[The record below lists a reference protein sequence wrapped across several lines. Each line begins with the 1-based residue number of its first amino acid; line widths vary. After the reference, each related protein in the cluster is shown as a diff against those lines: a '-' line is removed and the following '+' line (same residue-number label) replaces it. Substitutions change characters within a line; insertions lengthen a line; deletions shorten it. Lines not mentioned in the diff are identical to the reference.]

1 MSDIMV
7 RVIAKGAGVRGLACV
22 TTETVRE
29 SVRRHAAYP
38 VAAAA
43 LGYGLTAG
51 VLLGGLLK
59 VQERVALK
67 LEADGPLRKMVVEA
81 DAYGHV
87 RGYVAVPDAPS
98 PESLD
103 RAAVAA
109 ALGRQGLLTVV
120 KDLRVRDLYR
130 SVVSLEGAELAREIE
145 NYLNRSEQIP
155 SLVEIGVAMD
165 DNREVQAAGGVL
177 VQSLPG
183 SGPGVLAPFAARLAG
198 QPPLEAQ
205 LAQGATPDEI
215 VMRLFGD
222 TPYEVLERR
231 LVSFRCTCSWE
242 RSRQALKML
251 DRADLL
257 ALLADGEATVDCH
270 FCYARYRFTRDD
282 LEAILQEV
290 SST

>member
-1 MSDIMV
+1 MSDLLV
-7 RVIAKGAGVRGLACV
+7 RVLAKGAGVRGLACV
-22 TTETVRE
+22 TTETVHE
-29 SVRRHAAYP
+29 AVRRHAAYP

-67 LEADGPLRKMVVEA
+67 IEGDGPLRKMVVES

-98 PESLD
+98 PAILD
-103 RAAVAA
+103 RAAVSA
-109 ALGRQGLLTVV
+109 ALGRRGVLTVV

-130 SVVSLEGAELAREIE
+130 SVVALEGVELGREIE
-145 NYLNRSEQIP
+145 NYLNKSEQIP

-165 DNREVQAAGGVL
+165 ENRDVLAAGGVL
-177 VQSLPG
+177 VQPVRG
-183 SGPGVLAPFAARLAG
+183 SRGAGGAPLAARRAG
-198 QPPLEAQ
+198 PPPLETQ
-205 LAQGATPDEI
+205 LAQGASPDTI
-215 VMRLFGD
+215 LAQLFAD
-222 TPYEVLERR
+222 TPHEVLEQR

-251 DRADLL
+251 AREDLL
-257 ALLADGEATVDCH
+257 ALVADGEATVDCH

-282 LEAILQEV
+282 LEAVLREV
-290 SST
+290 SGS